1 MARSQ
6 FSYQKRQKELAKKK
20 KREEKQARRQ
30 ERKLAGGDGIATVNE
45 FGEVIEP
52 PAVEEEESETEDLG
66 EDLAEELAEAG
77 TEEPRA

>member
-20 KREEKQARRQ
+20 KREEKLARRQ

-52 PAVEEEESETEDLG
+52 PVVAEEEGETE
-66 EDLAEELAEAG
+66 ESAEANAG
-77 TEEPRA
+77 QNAEEPRD

>member
-20 KREEKQARRQ
+20 KREEKLARRQ

-52 PAVEEEESETEDLG
+52 PAVEEDESETEESAEANG
-66 EDLAEELAEAG
+66 EEL
-77 TEEPRA
+77 RD

>member
-20 KREEKQARRQ
+20 KREEKLARRQ
-30 ERKLAGGDGIATVNE
+30 EKKLAGGDGIATVNE

-52 PAVEEEESETEDLG
+52 PAVEEEEDGEAEDV
-66 EDLAEELAEAG
+66 AEESAEANA
-77 TEEPRA
+77 EEPRD